1 MPATGPDHPD
11 ATATGHTV
19 VVKVVTDEGMPTKIS
34 HQITADLLKILPA
47 QLDAQTHWR
56 VHSTCHRFMINDH
69 GLIPVL
75 DLAERL
81 HAGGPR
87 DVLILLTDLPR
98 RVGTQPIVSDYNIRH
113 RVALVSLPALGGGF
127 RITARL
133 RNLLLHLIGHLT
145 ADDRGLGPRG
155 QHPNRLKLPALA
167 HHIHSRSE
175 GIDGHLALSGLRGRL
190 RLLRGMVHDNRPW
203 RLVPHLASAT
213 AAAAAT
219 AAFGIFY
226 SSIWQMAEALP
237 LWRLALITILA
248 IAAMVGW
255 LTVYNHLWDLPSG
268 HDDPGKAALYNTS
281 TILTLTLGVS
291 FMYGLLYLI
300 ALFAAG
306 AVIDAGYL
314 QTQLKLPRSAGIG
327 DYTRLVWLSCSMGI
341 VAGALGSNLDGEDAV
356 RQVTYSRRERERLAR
371 NRAQAESTDA
381 SGGDGRQ
388 E

>member
-1 MPATGPDHPD
+1 
-11 ATATGHTV
+11 
-19 VVKVVTDEGMPTKIS
+19 
-34 HQITADLLKILPA
+34 
-47 QLDAQTHWR
+47 
-56 VHSTCHRFMINDH
+56 
-69 GLIPVL
+69 
-75 DLAERL
+75 
-81 HAGGPR
+81 
-87 DVLILLTDLPR
+87 
-98 RVGTQPIVSDYNIRH
+98 
-113 RVALVSLPALGGGF
+113 
-127 RITARL
+127 
-133 RNLLLHLIGHLT
+133 
-145 ADDRGLGPRG
+145 
-155 QHPNRLKLPALA
+155 
-167 HHIHSRSE
+167 
-175 GIDGHLALSGLRGRL
+175 
-190 RLLRGMVHDNRPW
+190 
-203 RLVPHLASAT
+203 
-213 AAAAAT
+213 
-219 AAFGIFY
+219 
-226 SSIWQMAEALP
+226 MAEALP

>member
-1 MPATGPDHPD
+1 MPATDPDQLD
-11 ATATGHTV
+11 TTATGHIV

-34 HQITADLLKILPA
+34 HQLTADLPKVLAA
-47 QLDAQTHWR
+47 QLDDQIHWR
-56 VHSTCHRFMINDH
+56 IESVCHRFVLDDH

-75 DLAERL
+75 DLAGRL
-81 HAGGPR
+81 HARGDR
-87 DVLILLTDLPR
+87 DVVILLTDLPR
-98 RVGTQPIVSDYNIRH
+98 RVGTQPIVSDYSIRH

-133 RNLLLHLIGHLT
+133 RDLLVHLIGNLT
-145 ADDRGLGPRG
+145 ADDRGLDPGV
-155 QHPNRLKLPALA
+155 QHASRLNLPAHA
-167 HHIHSRSE
+167 RHIHSHSD

-255 LTVYNHLWDLPSG
+255 LIAYNHLWDLPSG
-268 HDDPGKAALYNTS
+268 HDDPGKAALYNAS
-281 TILTLTLGVS
+281 TILTLSLGVI
-291 FMYGLLYLI
+291 FMYGMLYLI
-300 ALFAAG
+300 ALLAAG

-314 QTQLKLPRSAGIG
+314 QTQLKLPRSVGIG
-327 DYTRLVWLSCSMGI
+327 DYARLVWLSCSMGI

-371 NRAQAESTDA
+371 NRAQAISTGAAD
-381 SGGDGRQ
+381 GDGRQ